1 MMETKDLI
9 LRKAEFDDWKA
20 MYRNVWSHPETARY
34 MMWRV
39 TETEEAA
46 QERIRRTIEFQKEHN
61 TFFVYQKKSGQPI
74 GFAGWEELAPHSFRE
89 TGIAL
94 GPEYVG
100 RGYGKQI
107 VNFLTEYCRDSLG
120 GREFYYHARAKNTAS
135 NALALSCG
143 FVYQR
148 SEQRIDER
156 NGEAYELR
164 IYRKELK

>member
-39 TETEEAA
+39 TKTEEAA
-46 QERIRRTIEFQKEHN
+46 RERIRRTIEFQREHD
-61 TFFVYQKKSGQPI
+61 TFFVCEKKSGQPI

-100 RGYGKQI
+100 RG
-107 VNFLTEYCRDSLG
+107 
-120 GREFYYHARAKNTAS
+120 
-135 NALALSCG
+135 
-143 FVYQR
+143 
-148 SEQRIDER
+148 
-156 NGEAYELR
+156 
-164 IYRKELK
+164 

>member
-1 MMETKDLI
+1 METKDLI

-39 TETEEAA
+39 TKTEEAA
-46 QERIRRTIEFQKEHN
+46 RERIRRTIEFQREHD
-61 TFFVYQKKSGQPI
+61 TFFVCEKKSGQPI

-100 RGYGKQI
+100 FPGRKGILLLCPSEKYGLQCPGSVLRFRLSAI
-107 VNFLTEYCRDSLG
+107 
-120 GREFYYHARAKNTAS
+120 RA
-135 NALALSCG
+135 
-143 FVYQR
+143 
-148 SEQRIDER
+148 ED
-156 NGEAYELR
+156 
-164 IYRKELK
+164 